1 MSSNTPPP
9 PSGWG
14 PSSGPA
20 GPGQPPYGGGPGA
33 YGQGGG
39 GYGPSGPGGPGSY
52 GPPGPGGPGYGPQGP
67 GGYGPGGPG
76 GYGPQGPG
84 GPGGYGPQGPGGYGP
99 GGPGGSG
106 PGGSG
111 EMLPPGGGRPPR
123 RAAARSTKALVI
135 ASVLA
140 LVVGGGAFAFYKTDP
155 LNLFASGPQAAEAVP
170 ADALFYFG
178 VDLDPSASQK
188 VNALRFLNHFP
199 AFKDASG
206 VDNERA
212 DVRRTIFSR
221 AIEESDCSGLSY
233 ADDVEPWI
241 GSRFA
246 FAGMPSEGDDQQPE
260 AVVVVEV
267 TDSNAAEKG
276 LKKVGACGT
285 GEFGL
290 AFQGDYAVLAETQQL
305 ADRYADAAGEK
316 SLADDSDFSAD
327 MDSLGELGVATGWA
341 DIKSAIDTFGP
352 SLPPDSLTGL
362 DLLRSTYQRGAVTI
376 RFSADSAEVVS
387 SVYGDTPDIDHGDN
401 EIVDLPASTVFA
413 FSEAGGD
420 QRLEASWDAIKSAME
435 SSGGDFEGQI
445 AEFEAETG
453 LNVPEDLQTV
463 LGDNLM
469 FALDSEGLTADVFAD
484 EDVSA
489 VDMGAKFTNDPDDL
503 NSIYDK
509 LLPLIEDEVG
519 GDVPV
524 KKQDTDDGIV
534 LATNDE
540 YADRLA
546 DGSGDTLG
554 DSDAFTSVVDDAEG
568 QEFVLFFNWDA
579 VEGAALEAAER
590 EGAPPELIDNLRPLQ
605 AVAVTSDAD
614 DDYVKGSFVV
624 SVND

>member
-1 MSSNTPPP
+1 MSSSAPPP
-9 PSGWG
+9 SSGWG
-14 PSSGPA
+14 PSPGSPGS
-20 GPGQPPYGGGPGA
+20 GQPPYGAGSGG
-33 YGQGGG
+33 YGQGPAGG
-39 GYGPSGPGGPGSY
+39 GHGPSGPGGYGS
-52 GPPGPGGPGYGPQGP
+52 GPGGP
-67 GGYGPGGPG
+67 GGYGPGQGGPGGYGPPGPGSFGPQGPG

-84 GPGGYGPQGPGGYGP
+84 SHGP
-99 GGPGGSG
+99 GGP
-106 PGGSG
+106 G
-111 EMLPPGGGRPPR
+111 EMLPPGGGRPPS
-123 RAAARSTKALVI
+123 RATGRGAKALI
-135 ASVLA
+135 IGSVLA

-155 LNLFASGPQAAEAVP
+155 MNLFASGPQAAEAVP

-199 AFKDASG
+199 AFKDATG
-206 VDNERA
+206 VDNERT

-221 AIEESDCSGLSY
+221 AIEESGCSDLSS
-233 ADDVEPWI
+233 DDDLEPWS
-241 GSRFA
+241 GSEFA
-246 FAGMPSEGDDQQPE
+246 CAGMPSQGDDQSPQP
-260 AVVVVEV
+260 VVVVEV
-267 TDSNAAEKG
+267 TDEGTAEKG
-276 LKKVGACGT
+276 LTKVGAAGS
-285 GEFGL
+285 GDFGL
-290 AFQGDYAVLAETQQL
+290 AFQGDYAVLAETQKL

-316 SLADDSDFSAD
+316 SLADDSEFSAD
-327 MDSLGELGVATGWA
+327 MESLGDLGVATGWA

-362 DLLRSTYQRGAVTI
+362 DLLRSTYQRGAVTV

-453 LNVPEDLQTV
+453 LSIPEDLQTV

-484 EDVSA
+484 EDVSSI
-489 VDMGAKFTNDPDDL
+489 DLGAKFTNDPDEL

-524 KKQDTDDGIV
+524 VKKDTDDGIV

-546 DGSGDTLG
+546 DGSGGTLG
-554 DSDAFTSVVDDAEG
+554 DSDAFTSVVDDAED

-579 VEGAALEAAER
+579 VEGAALEAAQR
-590 EGAPPELIDNLRPLQ
+590 EGAPPEMIDNLRPLQ
-605 AVAVTSDAD
+605 AVAITSTTD
-614 DDYVKGSFVV
+614 DDYVKGSFVI